1 MTKRDE
7 NSLLGKCKDPR
18 ERSWFP
24 SWSLKLSPARQGVGP
39 SWRARSEEEILLSL
53 ETKELLCVNGIWV
66 GKGEVVNGNEKE
78 FYRRIQSKTDR
89 DRAGK

>member
-1 MTKRDE
+1 M
-7 NSLLGKCKDPR
+7 
-18 ERSWFP
+18 
-24 SWSLKLSPARQGVGP
+24 GP

-78 FYRRIQSKTDR
+78 FYRRNTE
-89 DRAGK
+89 